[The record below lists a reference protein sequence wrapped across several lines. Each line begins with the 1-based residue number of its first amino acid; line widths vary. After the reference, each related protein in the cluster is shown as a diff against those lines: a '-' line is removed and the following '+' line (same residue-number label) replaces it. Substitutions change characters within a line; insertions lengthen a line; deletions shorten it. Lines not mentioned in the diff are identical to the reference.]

1 MYDLI
6 NLIVN
11 DRQKGLCIMI
21 HHVLVSILK
30 RILSATHLSFL
41 WRFSCSFFC
50 KNCACVT
57 IVMQPVM

>member
-1 MYDLI
+1 MYDLV

-30 RILSATHLSFL
+30 RILSATFL
-41 WRFSCSFFC
+41 WRFSSSFFF

-57 IVMQPVM
+57 IIMQPVM